1 METMTSFYEIG
12 RTGVRIPRIGFGSTG
27 IGSIPQIYG
36 YEVDENRARETLRTI
51 CARPDGFIDTA
62 RGYAMGRSEE
72 RIGSVI
78 RELGGLPEG
87 RVLSTKI
94 DRNMETNVFDA
105 AQARRSLEQS
115 LKALGVDSVDI
126 LHLHDPEYAEDV
138 SEITRSGGA
147 LDELFKI
154 KEEGLATA
162 VGLAGGRLDVLV
174 PMLRDWDFD
183 VVMTHNRHT
192 LVNVNAS
199 PLIELAA
206 SKGITVLN
214 AAPYAGGILA
224 RGSAVHKFYVYQT
237 ATEETLAP
245 VRAVEDICA
254 RHDVPMG
261 ALALQFSLQDENI
274 ASTVCGVTWPQHVNQ
289 TFEWADWDIPETAWT
304 ELADLGKSDADP
316 ETS

>member
-1 METMTSFYEIG
+1 MTTFHEIG
-12 RTGVRIPRIGFGSTG
+12 LTGVRIPRIGFGSTG

-51 CARPDGFIDTA
+51 LTRPDGFIDTA
-62 RGYAMGRSEE
+62 RGYAMGRSED

-87 RVLSTKI
+87 CVLSTKI
-94 DRNMETNVFDA
+94 DRDMETSVFDA
-105 AQARRSLEQS
+105 NQARRSLEQS
-115 LKALGVDSVDI
+115 LMALGVDSVDI
-126 LHLHDPEYAEDV
+126 LHLHDPEYAGDI

-162 VGLAGGRLDVLV
+162 VGLAGGRLDVLS

-199 PLIELAA
+199 PLIEQAV
-206 SKGITVLN
+206 SKGVTVLN

-224 RGSAVHKFYVYQT
+224 RGSAVHHFYVYRP
-237 ATEETLAP
+237 ATEEMLAP

-254 RHDVPMG
+254 RYDVPMG
-261 ALALQFSLQDENI
+261 ALALQFSLRDANI

-289 TFEWADWDIPETAWT
+289 TLEWADWDIPEAVWT
-304 ELADLGKSDADP
+304 ELTDLAQSDADP
-316 ETS
+316 ESA